1 MLQAGEMEEIAG
13 KLEKNGLDIA
23 AVQELRWRGSGCIEK
38 EKYSFYWSEPERQT
52 EMYVQFN
59 VNKET
64 KKAVLNFELIEVCYA
79 NYE

>member
-23 AVQELRWRGSGCIEK
+23 AVQELRWRGSGCIET

-52 EMYVQFN
+52 EMYGQFN
-59 VNKET
+59 FMSIRKQRRQ
-64 KKAVLNFELIEVCYA
+64 C
-79 NYE
+79 